1 MTASISQITGG
12 KASQSDDADRRTNR
26 RKSRDERLLI
36 QIVSADAA
44 PELAGATLPSRT
56 CDVSVAGL
64 GLWLDRGLAPGVRL
78 ELWVNVSGMP
88 GKFFLCGEV
97 RWSRAVVPDYLHGI
111 QLVPVPGDDLA
122 RWQRCFA

>member
-1 MTASISQITGG
+1 MTASISSI
-12 KASQSDDADRRTNR
+12 SQKNLTSVEADERRTNR
-26 RKSRDERLLI
+26 RRSRDERLLV
-36 QIVSADAA
+36 QIVSAVGA

-56 CDVSVAGL
+56 CDVSASGL
-64 GLWLDRGLAPGVRL
+64 GLWLGQSLAPGVRI

-97 RWSRAVVPDYLHGI
+97 RWARAVAPDYLHGI
-111 QLVPVPGDDLA
+111 ELMPVPGDDLG